1 MNSSAG
7 SQNDSNAAA
16 SPRARPRLLILVVA
30 YNAEKTIDAVIA
42 RIPGSLAQ
50 KYDAEVLILDDA
62 SADATFSHSH
72 SVGRRQE
79 TPFPI
84 RVLFNAR
91 REGYGAI
98 QKLGYQYG
106 IENGFDLVALL
117 HGDGQYP
124 PERLLDLLEPLRTG
138 DAAAV
143 LGSRMTTRWG
153 ALRDG
158 MPLYKFVGNRI
169 LTGLENRLL
178 HTRFSE
184 LHCGYRAYS
193 LDALRAVPFARNS
206 NDFVFDTELAIQLLI
221 AGRRISEAPVPT
233 YSGDEIRSASGLLYA
248 GKVLAAAIKAR
259 LQELSLF
266 YDRRFDCAPPE
277 TYSPYTLKLHYTSPH
292 SMTRDRVAPGA
303 RVLDLGC
310 AGGYLG
316 AVLKSQKRCFVR
328 GLDVTPV
335 RDGIL
340 DEFAIHDL
348 NDGVPPIGPG
358 QYDVVL
364 LLDVIEHLN
373 RPEAFLEEMHRA
385 LGASPSTEVI
395 LSTGN
400 IACLVTRL
408 MLVTG
413 QFNYGKRGILDVT
426 HTRLFTFASMRRALE
441 QAGFDIVEIEGVP
454 APFPLAI
461 GDNFLSRAFLALN
474 RLAIHLSR
482 GLFAYQIFMR
492 ATAQPTLESLLRDAE
507 GHSREKLVRLEAA
520 RFPMIDSRANRG

>member
-1 MNSSAG
+1 MESTRQS
-7 SQNDSNAAA
+7 DT
-16 SPRARPRLLILVVA
+16 RPRLLILVVA

-42 RIPGSLAQ
+42 RIPDRLAE
-50 KYDAEVLILDDA
+50 KYDAEILILDDA

-72 SVGRRQE
+72 NVGRGQE

-91 REGYGAI
+91 RDGYGAI
-98 QKLGYQYG
+98 QKLGYQYA
-106 IENGFDLVALL
+106 IENGFEFVALL

-124 PERLLDLLEPLRTG
+124 PECLLHLLEPLRTG
-138 DAAAV
+138 QAAAV

-158 MPLYKFVGNRI
+158 MPFYKFVGNRI
-169 LTGLENRLL
+169 LTGLENWLL
-178 HTRFSE
+178 HTGFSE
-184 LHCGYRAYS
+184 LQCGYRAYT
-193 LDALRAVPFARNS
+193 LEALRAVPFARNS

-221 AGRRISEAPVPT
+221 AGRPIREAPVPT
-233 YSGDEIRSASGLLYA
+233 YSGDEIRSVNGLLYA
-248 GKVLAAAIKAR
+248 AKVLGTAIKAR

-310 AGGYLG
+310 AGGYMG
-316 AVLKSQKRCFVR
+316 AVLRSQKRCFVR
-328 GLDVTPV
+328 GLDVAPV
-335 RDGIL
+335 QAGIL
-340 DEFAIHDL
+340 DEFAVHDL

-373 RPEAFLEEMHRA
+373 RPEAFLEELHCA

-400 IACLVTRL
+400 VACLVTRL
-408 MLVTG
+408 MLVGG

-426 HTRLFTFASMRRALE
+426 HTRLFTFASMRRALV
-441 QAGFDIVEIEGVP
+441 QAGFDVVETRGIP

-461 GDNFLSRAFLALN
+461 GDNFMSRALLALN
-474 RLAIHLSR
+474 RLAIRLSR

-492 ATAQPTLESLLRDAE
+492 VKAQPRLEALLRNAE
-507 GHSREKLVRLEAA
+507 SQSREKLVRLEAA
-520 RFPMIDSRANRG
+520 AQSAIRSGVKRA

>member
-1 MNSSAG
+1 MDSNG
-7 SQNDSNAAA
+7 GNQNDGGTEA
-16 SPRARPRLLILVVA
+16 SARPRLLILVVA
-30 YNAEKTIDAVIA
+30 YNSEKTIDGVIG
-42 RIPGSLAQ
+42 RIPANLAER
-50 KYDAEVLILDDA
+50 YDAEVLILDDA

-72 SVGRRQE
+72 GVRRRHE

-84 RVLFNAR
+84 RVLFNPR
-91 REGYGAI
+91 RSGYGAV

-124 PERLLDLLEPLRTG
+124 PERLLDLLEPLRRG
-138 DAAAV
+138 EAAAV
-143 LGSRMTTRWG
+143 MGSRMTTRWG

-158 MPLYKFVGNRI
+158 MPFYKFAGNRI
-169 LTGLENRLL
+169 LTWLENRLL

-184 LHCGYRAYS
+184 LQCGYRAYS
-193 LDALRAVPFARNS
+193 LGALRAVPFERNN

-221 AGRRISEAPVPT
+221 GGFTIREVPIPM
-233 YSGDEIRSASGLLYA
+233 YSGDEIRSVNGLLYA
-248 GKVLAAAIKAR
+248 GKVLATAVRAR

-277 TYSPYTLKLHYTSPH
+277 TYSPYTLKLHYMSPH
-292 SMTRDRVAPGA
+292 SMTRDRVASGA

-310 AGGYLG
+310 AGGYMG
-316 AVLKSQKRCFVR
+316 AVLKSQKHCFVR

-335 RDGIL
+335 QEGIL
-340 DEFAIHDL
+340 DEFAIHNL
-348 NDGVPPIGPG
+348 NGGVPPIAPG

-373 RPEAFLEEMHRA
+373 RPEAFLEEMRRA
-385 LGASPSTEVI
+385 LGASPRTEVI

-400 IACLVTRL
+400 VACLITRL
-408 MLVTG
+408 MLAAG

-426 HTRLFTFASMRRALE
+426 HTRLFTFASMRRALV

-461 GDNFLSRAFLALN
+461 GDNFPSRALLAMN
-474 RLAIHLSR
+474 RLAIRFSR

-492 ATAQPTLESLLRDAE
+492 VTAQPTLESVLRDAE
-507 GHSREKLVRLEAA
+507 GQSREKLVRLEATQVST
-520 RFPMIDSRANRG
+520 IDGPGDRG

>member
-1 MNSSAG
+1 MEPAG
-7 SQNDSNAAA
+7 QSDV
-16 SPRARPRLLILVVA
+16 RPRLLILVVA
-30 YNAEKTIDAVIA
+30 YNSEKTIDAVIA
-42 RIPGSLAQ
+42 RIPERLAQ
-50 KYDAEVLILDDA
+50 EFNAEVLILDDA

-72 SVGRRQE
+72 GVGSRRQIL
-79 TPFPI
+79 FPI
-84 RVLFNAR
+84 RVLYNAR

-106 IENGFDLVALL
+106 IENGFDFVALL

-124 PERLLDLLEPLRTG
+124 PECLLDLLEPLRTG
-138 DAAAV
+138 QAAAV

-184 LHCGYRAYS
+184 LQCGYRAYS
-193 LDALRAVPFARNS
+193 FDALRTVPFARNS
-206 NDFVFDTELAIQLLI
+206 NDFVFDTEVAIQFLI
-221 AGRRISEAPVPT
+221 AGHAIRETPVPT
-233 YSGDEIRSASGLLYA
+233 YSGDEIRRVNGLRYA
-248 GKVLAAAIKAR
+248 AKVLAAAIKAR

-292 SMTRDRVAPGA
+292 SMTRDRVAAGA

-310 AGGYLG
+310 AGGYMG

-335 RDGIL
+335 QDGIL
-340 DEFAIHDL
+340 DEFAIHNL
-348 NDGVPPIGPG
+348 NDGLPPIGPG

-385 LGASPSTEVI
+385 LGASPLTEVFI
-395 LSTGN
+395 STGN
-400 IACLVTRL
+400 IACLVTRF
-408 MLVTG
+408 MLFAG

-426 HTRLFTFASMRRALE
+426 HTRLFTFASLRRALL
-441 QAGFDIVEIEGVP
+441 QAGFDVVETRGVP

-461 GDNFLSRAFLALN
+461 GDNFVSRALLAAN
-474 RLAIHLSR
+474 RLAIHVFR

-492 ATAQPTLESLLRDAE
+492 VRAQPMLESLLRDAE
-507 GHSREKLVRLEAA
+507 SQSREKLVRLEAA
-520 RFPMIDSRANRG
+520 RMDTSDSRVNRG

>member
-1 MNSSAG
+1 MNSTG
-7 SQNDSNAAA
+7 GHQDDSGAAA
-16 SPRARPRLLILVVA
+16 SPRTRPRLLILVVA
-30 YNAEKTIDAVIA
+30 YNAAKTIDGVIA
-42 RIPGSLAQ
+42 RIPESLAE

-62 SADATFSHSH
+62 SVDTTFSHSH
-72 SVGRRQE
+72 GVGRRQE
-79 TPFPI
+79 TPFPV

-106 IENGFDLVALL
+106 IENGFRFVALL

-124 PERLLDLLEPLRTG
+124 PECLLDLLEPLRTG
-138 DAAAV
+138 EAAAV

-169 LTGLENRLL
+169 LTWLENRLL

-184 LHCGYRAYS
+184 LQCGYRAYS
-193 LDALRAVPFARNS
+193 LDALRTVPFARNS
-206 NDFVFDTELAIQLLI
+206 NDFVFDTEVAIQLLI
-221 AGRRISEAPVPT
+221 AGRGIREAPVPT
-233 YSGDEIRSASGLLYA
+233 YSGDEIRSVNGLLYA
-248 GKVLAAAIKAR
+248 GKVLATAVKAR

-292 SMTRDRVAPGA
+292 SMTRERVPAGA

-310 AGGYLG
+310 AGGYMG
-316 AVLKSQKRCFVR
+316 AVLRSQKHCFVR
-328 GLDVTPV
+328 GLDVAPV
-335 RDGIL
+335 QEGIL
-340 DEFAIHDL
+340 DEFASHDL

-385 LGASPSTEVI
+385 LGASPRTEVI
-395 LSTGN
+395 ISTAN

-408 MLVTG
+408 MLVAG

-426 HTRLFTFASMRRALE
+426 HTRLFTFASLRRALV
-441 QAGFDIVEIEGVP
+441 QAGFDIVETRGVP

-461 GDNFLSRAFLALN
+461 GDNFASRALLAMN

-482 GLFAYQIFMR
+482 GFFAYQIFMR
-492 ATAQPTLESLLRDAE
+492 VRAQPTLESLLRDAE
-507 GHSREKLVRLEAA
+507 SQSREKLVRLEAA
-520 RFPMIDSRANRG
+520 RLDTIESRSNRG